1 MAYKRDTEPLEGYP
15 TGGLAPQPGTVGLVS
30 TTPTYSSPK
39 ASSTTTSIKHP
50 TVSQPA
56 PSSTNTASD
65 FIFIELH
72 DGKNVDY
79 LPEEHFLA
87 ADFESICPSQN
98 CQTDCRNLTRVFT
111 VHADHLLDNPDGK
124 VADVPVTLFG
134 ICSNLANATNSASL
148 SGDSRVQSF
157 FPTAL
162 TELETDIELISSN
175 LTACLSTTCEM
186 TRKPSEC
193 VDHCRPGNLLQSPSL
208 FNFSPGIYQ
217 CTYNICS
224 NTCGLPYANQDV
236 FGIGVLIS
244 SYIQAVLLFLLAAA
258 SLISAALQIWRL
270 RRKPTIPR
278 HKKLFENVLENFLAT
293 QCYFG
298 ATVAIASFFMNP
310 GDVDPL
316 NGYALLAVALMGC
329 ISPVFT
335 LLLLHSHGVKSW
347 SGTGLCSISWILNTI
362 VFFMLVQNLT
372 GSLENTMAVE
382 GVLRSLLETD
392 FCGGS
397 SAMVLCQEWT
407 GSNPLDYLSGFYNQ
421 EMFPN
426 IHSIPVI
433 WAYTTLVFLIL
444 ASFQILHKDATRGRP
459 PIRGFAPLVKT
470 SLLQRFGRIIRS
482 LEFQFIL
489 LSLAVAIFSLTLRYQ
504 YTMVKT
510 YERMGVVDKGS
521 WPFGQVVA
529 VLFWAPALLEAA
541 KSYIGM
547 D

>member
-1 MAYKRDTEPLEGYP
+1 MDYKRDTEPLTAYP

-30 TTPTYSSPK
+30 TPTYTSSE
-39 ASSTTTSIKHP
+39 ASGTTSTKHP
-50 TVSQPA
+50 TISQPA

-111 VHADHLLDNPDGK
+111 AHADDLLDISDGNSA
-124 VADVPVTLFG
+124 VVPVTLFG

-148 SGDSRVQSF
+148 SGDSRV
-157 FPTAL
+157 
-162 TELETDIELISSN
+162 LIS
-175 LTACLSTTCEM
+175 
-186 TRKPSEC
+186 
-193 VDHCRPGNLLQSPSL
+193 
-208 FNFSPGIYQ
+208 Y
-217 CTYNICS
+217 
-224 NTCGLPYANQDV
+224 
-236 FGIGVLIS
+236 
-244 SYIQAVLLFLLAAA
+244 YIQAVLLFLLAAA
-258 SLISAALQIWRL
+258 SLISAALQIWWL
-270 RRKPTIPR
+270 GRKPTFTK
-278 HKKLFENVLENFLAT
+278 HKKLLENVLENFLAT

-347 SGTGLCSISWILNTI
+347 SGTGLCSISWLLNTI
-362 VFFMLVQNLT
+362 VFFMLVRNLT
-372 GSLENTMAVE
+372 GSLENIMAIE
-382 GVLRSLLETD
+382 RVLRNLLQTD

-433 WAYTTLVFLIL
+433 WAYTTLVFLIPVG
-444 ASFQILHKDATRGRP
+444 FQVLHMDATRGRP
-459 PIRGFAPLVKT
+459 PIRGFARLVEP
-470 SLLQRFGRIIRS
+470 SFLQRFGSGLRS

-489 LSLAVAIFSLTLRYQ
+489 LSLAVVIFSLTLRYQ
-504 YTMVKT
+504 YTMVT
-510 YERMGVVDKGS
+510 TIQEDRFEWSNAD
-521 WPFGQVVA
+521 
-529 VLFWAPALLEAA
+529 
-541 KSYIGM
+541 
-547 D
+547 